1 MQSTNRRNMVNVR
14 IGVTL
19 LLCLAASF
27 VAAKSGPKSKAK
39 PYIAAAGKGE
49 GAYGLLRRY
58 HLLEDPNNVA
68 LFYRINKLRSGQSL
82 VAGKKYQLPMDVHPY
97 DGRSIRS
104 STGVSDYDKAK
115 RIERF
120 NVHFRK
126 SLGLRPDLSKE
137 GKVYVPRSE
146 RVLKGW
152 EEETPSSAL
161 VSNARSESSRNAELP
176 SRRVGQRPGQRSLAA
191 DDRRREQYLIAGV
204 GGSTSLIDPVAERR
218 LLPEE
223 IAIEAP
229 ESITAGMSFG
239 SARKISTTLLDVP
252 LFGAGYSRVER
263 LNESLKNQVFYIV
276 PGHGGPDP
284 GAMAK
289 NVDGQYTICED
300 EYAYDVSLRLARK
313 LMEAGARVY
322 VIVEDKNDGI
332 RDEKYLDCDTDEKLF
347 GGHKIPSSQKKRLRQ
362 GISKVNALYENYR
375 KKGFSKQ
382 WMVSIHIDAQS
393 ETNRQDVFFY
403 YQSESADSKNKA
415 VDIQNVFEEK
425 YQVYR
430 KSREYDGTVSARP
443 LYVVR
448 NSKPEPIFIELANIH
463 NPEDRQRIL
472 VPRNRELL
480 ASWIAEGFMMP

>member
-1 MQSTNRRNMVNVR
+1 MVNIR
-14 IGVTL
+14 IAVTL
-19 LLCLAASF
+19 FLCLAAGY
-27 VAAKSGPKSKAK
+27 VTAKSGPKPKTR
-39 PYIAAAGKGE
+39 PYVAEAGKGE
-49 GAYGLLRRY
+49 GVYALLRRH
-58 HLLEDPNNVA
+58 HLLEDPNNVT
-68 LFYRINKLRSGQSL
+68 LFFRLNKLRSGQSL
-82 VAGKKYQLPMDVHPY
+82 VAGKKYQLPMDVSPY

-104 STGVSDYDKAK
+104 STGISDYDKAK

-120 NVHFRK
+120 NDSFRK
-126 SLGLRPDLSKE
+126 SLGLRSELSRE
-137 GKVYVPRSE
+137 GKVYIPRSE
-146 RVLKGW
+146 RVLKAWDQGA
-152 EEETPSSAL
+152 PPDLL
-161 VSNARSESSRNAELP
+161 VSNTHAETKVK
-176 SRRVGQRPGQRSLAA
+176 SKKASA
-191 DDRRREQYLIAGV
+191 RREELAKRPQDPDVDSRERYLIAGV
-204 GGSTSLIDPVAERR
+204 GGSVSLMDPVAERR
-218 LLPEE
+218 LRPEE
-223 IAIEAP
+223 IALAAP

-239 SARKISTTLLDVP
+239 SARKVSTTLLDVP
-252 LFGAGYSRVER
+252 LFGDGYSRVEL
-263 LNESLKNQVFYIV
+263 LNESLNNQVFYIV

-289 NVDGQYTICED
+289 NVDGHYTICED

-332 RDEKYLDCDTDEKLF
+332 RDETYLDCDTDEKLF
-347 GGHKIPSSQKKRLRQ
+347 GGHKIHSSQKKRLRQ
-362 GISKVNALYENYR
+362 GISKVNGLFEKYR
-375 KKGFSKQ
+375 KKGFTKQ

-415 VDIQNVFEEK
+415 VDIQKIFEEK